1 VAENGQA
8 VTGVASD
15 DIGDQS
21 LERED
26 RFCETDHLSDPSN
39 PYLTPELTPPPAAA
53 LLAATIRNS
62 IDDVEV
68 RQQGNMIASV
78 GGLRIRD
85 FRSLDFRFSNWKAA
99 FNVGRLVTPIGQI
112 KGEKVSKAGL
122 VRVVKTARSAFTGP
136 DSKDQ
141 ALQPGCPPVSPG
153 KGSERLKSKHRRDL
167 PSPPKSHKEL
177 RTHILGK
184 EFREVEKAHLKGHE
198 DSRTWKE
205 VQTANQKGIIDC
217 M

>member
-1 VAENGQA
+1 M
-8 VTGVASD
+8 
-15 DIGDQS
+15 
-21 LERED
+21 ED

-68 RQQGNMIASV
+68 RQQGNTISSVRGSADDVEVRQQGNTIASV

-99 FNVGRLVTPIGQI
+99 SNVGRLVTPIGQI

-141 ALQPGCPPVSPG
+141 AL
-153 KGSERLKSKHRRDL
+153 
-167 PSPPKSHKEL
+167 
-177 RTHILGK
+177 
-184 EFREVEKAHLKGHE
+184 
-198 DSRTWKE
+198 
-205 VQTANQKGIIDC
+205 
-217 M
+217 